1 MSTLLSK
8 NSSENFHVFSENF
21 HVLSENFYVFS
32 ENFYVLSEFWDR
44 TLLSVEP
51 FPHKG
56 QVRKQKAVEKS
67 RFLAKVCC
75 CCYRGFGER

>member
-21 HVLSENFYVFS
+21 HVLSENFHM
-32 ENFYVLSEFWDR
+32 LSEFWDR

-56 QVRKQKAVEKS
+56 QVKKQKAVEKN
-67 RFLAKVCC
+67 RFLF
-75 CCYRGFGER
+75 CCYREFGEIYFQSYIK

>member
-1 MSTLLSK
+1 MLSEIFYEL
-8 NSSENFHVFSENF
+8 SEDF
-21 HVLSENFYVFS
+21 HVLSEDFRA
-32 ENFYVLSEFWDR
+32 LSEFWDG

-67 RFLAKVCC
+67 RFLAKVFVVVIEGLVKYNFKIK
-75 CCYRGFGER
+75 CYFLY

>member
-21 HVLSENFYVFS
+21 HVLSENFYV
-32 ENFYVLSEFWDR
+32 LSEFWDR

-56 QVRKQKAVEKS
+56 QVKKQKTVEKS
-67 RFLAKVCC
+67 KFLFLLLS
-75 CCYRGFGER
+75 GTW

>member
-21 HVLSENFYVFS
+21 HVLS

-67 RFLAKVCC
+67 RFLAKVLY
-75 CCYRGFGER
+75 CYRGFGEI